1 MAPTVPHLIDLDED
15 SDDSVFNEEFV
26 DENRIGHGV
35 EGLSITPSRGRSEH
49 ENGGHRNR
57 PEDYQACLT
66 DMLDVFPDIS
76 HEYVQEIYNK
86 HMDSRGPYQP
96 ESPSQALIEKVLD
109 SGHYPK
115 EKDRRKR
122 KFSERDSDEE
132 EAAKWKYKDLR
143 DDPTQY
149 QTVAK
154 IALQEAFE
162 LVPAKFIDAMYK
174 EHHHYYGA
182 FFAILEAERGLS
194 SARPPP
200 FAPLKSRRVSTK
212 SSAAIMAQ
220 LEQDGFD
227 FENLKKEI
235 DSAFQRRKKDESNRK
250 AARDAKQA
258 EDAEDQRLRAMGE
271 VMECQCCYDD
281 CIPPKMTHCDG
292 EGCHFFCLDC
302 AKTNANTVIGNSR
315 YILQCMDGSGCKA
328 TFSRYE
334 RSRFL
339 DDKTIEK
346 LERLQQQD
354 EIRMAE
360 IQNLSTCPFCDFAA
374 ICVPVEE
381 DREFRC
387 HNPECEEVSCRL
399 CKAKT
404 HIPMSCE
411 EFKKET
417 GVSERRVIEEARTE
431 ALIRTCGKCQVRIL
445 KEEGCN
451 KVICTSCSAV
461 LCDYCGKDISKVMYN
476 HFDGQGRAP
485 PGVTTNGP
493 GAKCP
498 LYDESNKRKDRQVEE
513 AEKQAMAKVRAE
525 HPDLSEDDL
534 KIKFAESVESTNR
547 PHQHWRMH
555 HHPDFDEVVIP
566 PFEVMAN
573 ERIRHPGRHE
583 RHRVDPQPR
592 PQAPFQHLGRPEY
605 VPLNPPQEGQQQ
617 PPARQQGNALD
628 PEHAY
633 RQLQQQ
639 RHLMQMHAARTMQQQ
654 EDAVRLNLQQQQRA
668 RQQQQEEQIRHR
680 RHVQQERM
688 NEVLGHHRE
697 HIQIA
702 NEVLG
707 NAHRREPRG
716 QDRGV
721 RLADIE
727 PPRANALNLRRGI
740 DHLRENDPAAANSG
754 IGNRAFEANGH
765 GLWGGPPPAIDWNAD
780 ALAQN
785 PIVQPAFRQSLS
797 ARREQHRQQR
807 LGLEP
812 TPAALF
818 HHQHHQRGPH
828 TLPNADPWTIGPVP
842 DEAPRDNQGN
852 YWFG

>member
-1 MAPTVPHLIDLDED
+1 M
-15 SDDSVFNEEFV
+15 SVFHSLLMESLPVRHATTIRLLIFQ
-26 DENRIGHGV
+26 NR
-35 EGLSITPSRGRSEH
+35 
-49 ENGGHRNR
+49 
-57 PEDYQACLT
+57 
-66 DMLDVFPDIS
+66 
-76 HEYVQEIYNK
+76 
-86 HMDSRGPYQP
+86 
-96 ESPSQALIEKVLD
+96 
-109 SGHYPK
+109 
-115 EKDRRKR
+115 
-122 KFSERDSDEE
+122 
-132 EAAKWKYKDLR
+132 
-143 DDPTQY
+143 
-149 QTVAK
+149 K

-235 DSAFQRRKKDESNRK
+235 DSAFRRRKKDECTSKSISPQAHRIIYGTFAFIEGVWNYVPFLPMVSGVIILVSLCLTSLFFTANRK
-250 AARDAKQA
+250 AASDAKKA

-315 YILQCMDGSGCKA
+315 YVLQCMDGSGCKA

-485 PGVTTNGP
+485 PGVVTNGP

-513 AEKQAMAKVRAE
+513 AEKEAMAKVRAE

-534 KIKFAESVESTNR
+534 KIKFAASVDSTNR

-555 HHPDFDEVVIP
+555 HHPDFDELVIP

-573 ERIRHPGRHE
+573 ERIRHPERHERWRHE

-605 VPLNPPQEGQQQ
+605 VPLHPPQDGQQQ

-639 RHLMQMHAARTMQQQ
+639 RHLMQMHAGRTMQQQ
-654 EDAVRLNLQQQQRA
+654 EDALRLNLPQQQLALQQHHEDVRLNLLQQQRARQQQQEDVRLNLLQQQRA

-680 RHVQQERM
+680 RHSQQERM

-727 PPRANALNLRRGI
+727 PPRANALRLPRGI
-740 DHLRENDPAAANSG
+740 DHLGENKPAAANSG
-754 IGNRAFEANGH
+754 IGNGPFETHGN
-765 GLWGGPPPAIDWNAD
+765 GLWGGPQPDIDWNANPIP
-780 ALAQN
+780 QN
-785 PIVQPAFRQSLS
+785 PLVQPAFQQSLNV
-797 ARREQHRQQR
+797 RREQRRQQR

-812 TPAALF
+812 TPAALL

-828 TLPNADPWTIGPVP
+828 TVPNADPWIIGPVP

>member
-1 MAPTVPHLIDLDED
+1 
-15 SDDSVFNEEFV
+15 
-26 DENRIGHGV
+26 
-35 EGLSITPSRGRSEH
+35 
-49 ENGGHRNR
+49 
-57 PEDYQACLT
+57 
-66 DMLDVFPDIS
+66 
-76 HEYVQEIYNK
+76 
-86 HMDSRGPYQP
+86 
-96 ESPSQALIEKVLD
+96 
-109 SGHYPK
+109 
-115 EKDRRKR
+115 
-122 KFSERDSDEE
+122 
-132 EAAKWKYKDLR
+132 
-143 DDPTQY
+143 
-149 QTVAK
+149 
-154 IALQEAFE
+154 
-162 LVPAKFIDAMYK
+162 MYK

-182 FFAILEAERGLS
+182 FFAILEAERNLS
-194 SARPPP
+194 SARPPS
-200 FAPLKSRRVSTK
+200 FVPLGKSRRVPAK
-212 SSAAIMAQ
+212 SSAAVKMAQ

-235 DSAFQRRKKDESNRK
+235 DSAFQRRKKDECTFKFIFSRTHRSIPSTLAFIQGFESSTPFLSTVSNATMLLLLCLTIFFLVANRK
-250 AARDAKQA
+250 AAEDAKQA
-258 EDAEDQRLRAMGE
+258 EEAEDQRLRAMGE

-281 CIPPKMTHCDG
+281 FIPPKMTHCDG

-374 ICVPVEE
+374 ICDPIEE

-485 PGVTTNGP
+485 PGVVTNGP

-534 KIKFAESVESTNR
+534 KIKFAESVETPSR
-547 PHQHWRMH
+547 PHQQWRMH
-555 HHPDFDEVVIP
+555 RHPHFDEVVIP
-566 PFEVMAN
+566 PFEAMVE
-573 ERIRHPGRHE
+573 ERIRNVVRHE
-583 RHRVDPQPR
+583 RHRPDPQPR
-592 PQAPFQHLGRPEY
+592 PQAAIPNFGAAMRPGVYERLY
-605 VPLNPPQEGQQQ
+605 EEALRQPQDGQQQ
-617 PPARQQGNALD
+617 PPARPQDNARDPMQDYHALQQQRFLMQMHANRNIQQQQNAL
-628 PEHAY
+628 
-633 RQLQQQ
+633 QLQQQ
-639 RHLMQMHAARTMQQQ
+639 RI
-654 EDAVRLNLQQQQRA
+654 
-668 RQQQQEEQIRHR
+668 RQQQIHAQGQEQQLRNR
-680 RHVQQERM
+680 RHAQQERM
-688 NEVLGHHRE
+688 NEVLAHHRGNVPLG
-697 HIQIA
+697 

-707 NAHRREPRG
+707 DALRRKPRE
-716 QDRGV
+716 QERGIS
-721 RLADIE
+721 LADIE
-727 PPRANALNLRRGI
+727 PPRAQSLNLRRGVV
-740 DHLRENDPAAANSG
+740 LPRGNEPPAANGSM
-754 IGNRAFEANGH
+754 GNRASGTNEN
-765 GLWGGPPPAIDWNAD
+765 GLWGDLPQQFNWNA
-780 ALAQN
+780 N
-785 PIVQPAFRQSLS
+785 PVPRIPIRSFIERQE
-797 ARREQHRQQR
+797 RRRQQR
-807 LGLEP
+807 L
-812 TPAALF
+812 
-818 HHQHHQRGPH
+818 
-828 TLPNADPWTIGPVP
+828 
-842 DEAPRDNQGN
+842 
-852 YWFG
+852 

>member
-1 MAPTVPHLIDLDED
+1 MI
-15 SDDSVFNEEFV
+15 FNSH
-26 DENRIGHGV
+26 D
-35 EGLSITPSRGRSEH
+35 ITP
-49 ENGGHRNR
+49 
-57 PEDYQACLT
+57 
-66 DMLDVFPDIS
+66 I
-76 HEYVQEIYNK
+76 
-86 HMDSRGPYQP
+86 
-96 ESPSQALIEKVLD
+96 
-109 SGHYPK
+109 
-115 EKDRRKR
+115 
-122 KFSERDSDEE
+122 
-132 EAAKWKYKDLR
+132 EAAFAAPITLLMVKNRKL
-143 DDPTQY
+143 
-149 QTVAK
+149 
-154 IALQEAFE
+154 ALQEAFE

-194 SARPPP
+194 SARPPL

-235 DSAFQRRKKDESNRK
+235 DSAFQRRKKDESTFKSISPQAHRNIFGTFTFIGGTGNHVSFLPTVSGVIILVSRCLTRFFFTANRK

-281 CIPPKMTHCDG
+281 FIPPKMTHCDG

-315 YILQCMDGSGCKA
+315 YVLQCMDGSGCKA

-404 HIPMSCE
+404 HVPMSCE

-485 PGVTTNGP
+485 PGVVTNGP

-534 KIKFAESVESTNR
+534 KIKFAESVDSTNR

-555 HHPDFDEVVIP
+555 HHPDFEEMVIP
-566 PFEVMAN
+566 PFEVMVN

-592 PQAPFQHLGRPEY
+592 PHAPFQLFGRPD
-605 VPLNPPQEGQQQ
+605 VLHQPQDGQQQ
-617 PPARQQGNALD
+617 PPARQQGNAPG
-628 PEHAY
+628 PEHDY

-639 RHLMQMHAARTMQQQ
+639 RRLMQMHAGRTMQQQ
-654 EDAVRLNLQQQQRA
+654 QDALQLHFQQHQRA
-668 RQQQQEEQIRHR
+668 HQAQHQAQGQEQQIRAQ
-680 RHVQQERM
+680 RHLQEERM
-688 NEVLGHHRE
+688 NEVLGQHRGN
-697 HIQIA
+697 IPIA

-707 NAHRREPRG
+707 NAHRRQPRG

-727 PPRANALNLRRGI
+727 PQRANALNLRRGI
-740 DHLRENDPAAANSG
+740 GHLGENEPAVADSG
-754 IGNRAFEANGH
+754 IANRAFGANGN
-765 GLWGGPPPAIDWNAD
+765 GLWGDPQPAIDWNAN
-780 ALAQN
+780 LVPQN
-785 PIVQPAFRQSLS
+785 PIVQPAVRQSLNI
-797 ARREQHRQQR
+797 RQEQRRQQR

-812 TPAALF
+812 TPFNTPNAATLY
-818 HHQHHQRGPH
+818 HHQHLHRVPH
-828 TLPNADPWTIGPVP
+828 NVPSADPWVIGPLP

-852 YWFG
+852 FWFG

>member
-1 MAPTVPHLIDLDED
+1 MKFTSHD
-15 SDDSVFNEEFV
+15 
-26 DENRIGHGV
+26 
-35 EGLSITPSRGRSEH
+35 ITPIE
-49 ENGGHRNR
+49 
-57 PEDYQACLT
+57 
-66 DMLDVFPDIS
+66 
-76 HEYVQEIYNK
+76 
-86 HMDSRGPYQP
+86 
-96 ESPSQALIEKVLD
+96 ALFAVPTTLLMVKI
-109 SGHYPK
+109 
-115 EKDRRKR
+115 RK
-122 KFSERDSDEE
+122 
-132 EAAKWKYKDLR
+132 L
-143 DDPTQY
+143 
-149 QTVAK
+149 
-154 IALQEAFE
+154 ALQEAFE

-194 SARPPP
+194 SARSPP

-212 SSAAIMAQ
+212 NSAAIMAQ

-235 DSAFQRRKKDESNRK
+235 DSAFQRRKKDESTFKSISPQAHRNKSSTFAFVQGIWNYVPFLPMVSGFINTSVPPFDNKFFTANRK

-281 CIPPKMTHCDG
+281 FIPPKMTHCDG
-292 EGCHFFCLDC
+292 EGCHFFCLGC

-315 YILQCMDGSGCKA
+315 YVLQCMDGSGCKA

-485 PGVTTNGP
+485 PGVVTNGP

-534 KIKFAESVESTNR
+534 KIKFAESVDSTNR
-547 PHQHWRMH
+547 PHPHWRFH
-555 HHPDFDEVVIP
+555 QHQDFDEVVIP
-566 PFEVMAN
+566 PFEAMVN

-592 PQAPFQHLGRPEY
+592 PQAPFQLVGRPDAYER
-605 VPLNPPQEGQQQ
+605 LHQPQDGQQR

-633 RQLQQQ
+633 SQLQQQ
-639 RHLMQMHAARTMQQQ
+639 RFLMQMHAGRNIQQQ
-654 EDAVRLNLQQQQRA
+654 QDALQLHLQQQQRA
-668 RQQQQEEQIRHR
+668 RQQQLQAQAQEQQIREQ
-680 RHVQQERM
+680 RHQQEHM
-688 NEVLGHHRE
+688 HELLGHHRE

-707 NAHRREPRG
+707 NAHRRQPRG

-740 DHLRENDPAAANSG
+740 DHLGENEPAAANSG
-754 IGNRAFEANGH
+754 IGNRAFDANGI
-765 GLWGGPPPAIDWNAD
+765 GLWGDPAPPIDWNANPVPP
-780 ALAQN
+780 N
-785 PIVQPAFRQSLS
+785 PIVQPPFRQSLN
-797 ARREQHRQQR
+797 ARQEQRRQQR

-812 TPAALF
+812 TPAALY
-818 HHQHHQRGPH
+818 HHQHHQRGPP
-828 TLPNADPWTIGPVP
+828 TVPSVDPWIVGPLP

>member
-1 MAPTVPHLIDLDED
+1 
-15 SDDSVFNEEFV
+15 
-26 DENRIGHGV
+26 
-35 EGLSITPSRGRSEH
+35 
-49 ENGGHRNR
+49 
-57 PEDYQACLT
+57 
-66 DMLDVFPDIS
+66 
-76 HEYVQEIYNK
+76 
-86 HMDSRGPYQP
+86 
-96 ESPSQALIEKVLD
+96 
-109 SGHYPK
+109 
-115 EKDRRKR
+115 
-122 KFSERDSDEE
+122 
-132 EAAKWKYKDLR
+132 
-143 DDPTQY
+143 
-149 QTVAK
+149 
-154 IALQEAFE
+154 
-162 LVPAKFIDAMYK
+162 MYK

-182 FFAILEAERGLS
+182 FFAILEAERSLS
-194 SARPPP
+194 SAHPPP
-200 FAPLKSRRVSTK
+200 FVPLGKSRRVPAK
-212 SSAAIMAQ
+212 SSAAIKMAQ

-235 DSAFQRRKKDESNRK
+235 DSAFRRRKKDECTFKFIFPRTHSSILRTLALIQGFEITYTPFLSAVSDVTILLFLCLTILFFTANRK

-281 CIPPKMTHCDG
+281 FIPPKMTHCDG

-302 AKTNANTVIGNSR
+302 ARTNANTVIGNSR

-404 HIPMSCE
+404 HVPMSCE

-485 PGVTTNGP
+485 PGVMTNGP

-534 KIKFAESVESTNR
+534 KIKFAESVDSTNR
-547 PHQHWRMH
+547 PHQQWRMH
-555 HHPDFDEVVIP
+555 RHQNFDEVVIP
-566 PFEVMAN
+566 PFEVMVG
-573 ERIRHPGRHE
+573 ERMRNVARHE

-592 PQAPFQHLGRPEY
+592 PQAPFPHFGAVRPDVYEG
-605 VPLNPPQEGQQQ
+605 LRQPQDGQQQ
-617 PPARQQGNALD
+617 PPARPQANTPD
-628 PEHAY
+628 PMQDY

-639 RHLMQMHAARTMQQQ
+639 RYLMQMHAGRNMQQQ
-654 EDAVRLNLQQQQRA
+654 QNALQLNLQQQQRA
-668 RQQQQEEQIRHR
+668 RQQQIHAQGQEQQLRNQRHL
-680 RHVQQERM
+680 QQERM
-688 NEVLGHHRE
+688 NEVLAHHRG
-697 HIQIA
+697 HVPIS

-707 NAHRREPRG
+707 DAHRRKPRE
-716 QDRGV
+716 QDRGI

-727 PPRANALNLRRGI
+727 PPRAQALNLRRGI
-740 DHLRENDPAAANSG
+740 VHPGENEPPTPNGG
-754 IGNRAFEANGH
+754 IANRAFAANEN
-765 GLWGGPPPAIDWNAD
+765 GLWGDLPPQLHWD
-780 ALAQN
+780 AN
-785 PIVQPAFRQSLS
+785 PFLQSPIRSLNEMQERRRQ
-797 ARREQHRQQR
+797 RRLEGELPNPFAAPNPPLYQHEHHHNGSHTAPIANPW
-807 LGLEP
+807 LNG
-812 TPAALF
+812 PAA
-818 HHQHHQRGPH
+818 
-828 TLPNADPWTIGPVP
+828 D

>member
-1 MAPTVPHLIDLDED
+1 MIFTSYD
-15 SDDSVFNEEFV
+15 
-26 DENRIGHGV
+26 
-35 EGLSITPSRGRSEH
+35 ITP
-49 ENGGHRNR
+49 
-57 PEDYQACLT
+57 
-66 DMLDVFPDIS
+66 I
-76 HEYVQEIYNK
+76 
-86 HMDSRGPYQP
+86 
-96 ESPSQALIEKVLD
+96 
-109 SGHYPK
+109 
-115 EKDRRKR
+115 
-122 KFSERDSDEE
+122 
-132 EAAKWKYKDLR
+132 EAAFAALTTLLMVKNRKL
-143 DDPTQY
+143 
-149 QTVAK
+149 
-154 IALQEAFE
+154 ALQEAFE

-235 DSAFQRRKKDESNRK
+235 DSAFQRRKKDESTFKSISPQAHRHITGTFAFIGGIWNHVSFPSYGPWSHNTSVSVFDRLFFIANRK

-281 CIPPKMTHCDG
+281 FIPPKMTHCDG

-315 YILQCMDGSGCKA
+315 YVLQCMDGSGCKA

-404 HIPMSCE
+404 HVPMSCE

-485 PGVTTNGP
+485 PGVVTNGP

-534 KIKFAESVESTNR
+534 KIKFAESVDSTNR

-555 HHPDFDEVVIP
+555 HHPDFDEMVIP
-566 PFEVMAN
+566 PFEVMVN

-592 PQAPFQHLGRPEY
+592 PQAPFHFFGRPDVYEG
-605 VPLNPPQEGQQQ
+605 LHQPQDGQQQ
-617 PPARQQGNALD
+617 PPARQQGNAPG
-628 PEHAY
+628 PEHDY

-639 RHLMQMHAARTMQQQ
+639 RRLMQMHAGRTMQQQ
-654 EDAVRLNLQQQQRA
+654 QDALQLHLQQHQRA
-668 RQQQQEEQIRHR
+668 HQAQHQAQGQEQQIRAQ
-680 RHVQQERM
+680 RHLQEERM
-688 NEVLGHHRE
+688 NEVLGQHRE
-697 HIQIA
+697 NIQIA
-702 NEVLG
+702 NDVLG
-707 NAHRREPRG
+707 NAHRRQPRG

-727 PPRANALNLRRGI
+727 PQRANALNLRRTVG
-740 DHLRENDPAAANSG
+740 HLGENEPAAANSG
-754 IGNRAFEANGH
+754 IGNRAFDANGN
-765 GLWGGPPPAIDWNAD
+765 GLWGDPQPAIDWNANPVS
-780 ALAQN
+780 QN
-785 PIVQPAFRQSLS
+785 PIVQPAVRQSLNV
-797 ARREQHRQQR
+797 RQEQRRQQR

-812 TPAALF
+812 TPFNTPNAAALY
-818 HHQHHQRGPH
+818 HHQHLHRVPH
-828 TLPNADPWTIGPVP
+828 TVPSADPWVIGPLP

>member
-1 MAPTVPHLIDLDED
+1 MIFTSYD
-15 SDDSVFNEEFV
+15 
-26 DENRIGHGV
+26 
-35 EGLSITPSRGRSEH
+35 ITPIEAFFAPPTTLLMMK
-49 ENGGHRNR
+49 NR
-57 PEDYQACLT
+57 KL
-66 DMLDVFPDIS
+66 
-76 HEYVQEIYNK
+76 
-86 HMDSRGPYQP
+86 
-96 ESPSQALIEKVLD
+96 
-109 SGHYPK
+109 
-115 EKDRRKR
+115 
-122 KFSERDSDEE
+122 
-132 EAAKWKYKDLR
+132 
-143 DDPTQY
+143 
-149 QTVAK
+149 
-154 IALQEAFE
+154 ALQEAFE

-235 DSAFQRRKKDESNRK
+235 DSAFQRRKKDECTFKSISPHTHVNMSGTLAFIQGFWDSLPFHPMVFKVTLLLSLCLTRLFSTANRK

-281 CIPPKMTHCDG
+281 FIPPKMTHCDG

-315 YILQCMDGSGCKA
+315 YVLQCMDGSGCKA

-485 PGVTTNGP
+485 PGVVTNGP

-547 PHQHWRMH
+547 PHQQWRMH
-555 HHPDFDEVVIP
+555 HHPDFDEVAIP
-566 PFEVMAN
+566 PFEVMVV
-573 ERIRHPGRHE
+573 ERDRNVGRHE

-592 PQAPFQHLGRPEY
+592 PQAPFQLFGRPDVYEG
-605 VPLNPPQEGQQQ
+605 LRQPQDGQQQ
-617 PPARQQGNALD
+617 PPARQQGNAPD
-628 PEHAY
+628 PEHDY

-639 RHLMQMHAARTMQQQ
+639 RFLMQMHAGQAMQQQ
-654 EDAVRLNLQQQQRA
+654 QDALQQQQRA
-668 RQQQQEEQIRHR
+668 RQQQLQAQGQLQQIRHQ
-680 RHVQQERM
+680 RHLQQERM
-688 NEVLGHHRE
+688 NEVLGHHRG

-702 NEVLG
+702 DEVLG
-707 NAHRREPRG
+707 NAHRRQPRG

-727 PPRANALNLRRGI
+727 PQRANALNLRRGI
-740 DHLRENDPAAANSG
+740 DHLGENEPPAANSG
-754 IGNRAFEANGH
+754 IGNRAFEANGN
-765 GLWGGPPPAIDWNAD
+765 GLWGDLPPPIHWNANPVP
-780 ALAQN
+780 QN
-785 PIVQPAFRQSLS
+785 PFAQPAFRQSLNV
-797 ARREQHRQQR
+797 RQEQRRQQR
-807 LGLEP
+807 LQGDP
-812 TPAALF
+812 NPFNTPNPPLY
-818 HHQHHQRGPH
+818 HHQHHPRGPH
-828 TLPNADPWTIGPVP
+828 TVPSVDPWLNGPVP